1 VIVDDHLAVM
11 IHIAVVVTLL
21 DHDGVMI
28 AVVTITDDVTVAI
41 TITIAIS
48 VAGSDGHADRTDADT
63 NFFRTGRHRK
73 GYSGHC
79 YRSYYK
85 MLHRMLLSL

>member
-41 TITIAIS
+41 TIAVS

>member
-1 VIVDDHLAVM
+1 LLIDDRLAVVV
-11 IHIAVVVTLL
+11 HIPVVVTLL
-21 DHDGVMI
+21 DHDGVVVI
-28 AVVTITDDVTVAI
+28 PVVTIADDVTIAIAI
-41 TITIAIS
+41 TIT
-48 VAGSDGHADRTDADT
+48 VAGSDGHADRTDADA

-85 MLHRMLLSL
+85 MLHRMFLGL